1 VQILLSIIRGKEAV
15 QQILTQEIITSD
27 NNRRVF
33 ESEDVT
39 RFYADQSTLQKPE
52 ATILNK
58 LRDRL
63 PEMSVLDIGV
73 GAGRTTTHFAFLAK
87 EYLGIDYS
95 SQMINVCLKKFQGFS
110 RKISFLTAD
119 ARTMNALRDKSFDF
133 VLFSF
138 NGIDYMDHDERI
150 ATLREIRRLIRS
162 GGYLCFSTHNL
173 NFLLKKCS
181 IQLSKY
187 PTEMALR
194 IFRLLQMRLLNKKE
208 AWKIIRDS
216 SGNQKHT
223 MVNDGAMNFRL
234 KTYYITPV
242 EQLKQLSE
250 LGYAGTEMYS
260 LTSGKEIKNPNNSVD
275 HWIYYLSKIP

>member
-1 VQILLSIIRGKEAV
+1 MQILLSIIRGKEAV

-208 AWKIIRDS
+208 AWKIIRNS